1 MPSKKHYEVAL
12 VTPNS
17 LKAKRKRV
25 IRCLDPK
32 CGLKYSVKDY
42 TILYENKKLMYFDA
56 SSILVKSKAMIC
68 HDCLFKHIL
77 ALSGPNKIAKVVI
90 VNPDNKTAKVCNFY
104 PNKDKGWLKEN
115 EEDGMD

>member
-25 IRCLDPK
+25 IKCLDPK
-32 CGLKYSVKDY
+32 CSLKYSVKDY

-56 SSILVKSKAMIC
+56 SSILVKSKSIIC
-68 HDCLFKHIL
+68 HDCLFRHIL
-77 ALSGPNKIAKVVI
+77 ALSGSKIAKVAI
-90 VNPDNKTAKVCNFY
+90 INPDDKTAKICNFY
-104 PNKDKGWLKEN
+104 PRSDKKWLSEN
-115 EEDGMD
+115 E

>member
-42 TILYENKKLMYFDA
+42 TTLYENKKLMYFDA
-56 SSILVKSKAMIC
+56 SSILVKSKSIIC
-68 HDCLFKHIL
+68 HDCLFRHIL
-77 ALSGPNKIAKVVI
+77 LLTGNKVAKVAI
-90 VNPDNKTAKVCNFY
+90 INPDSKTAKICNFH
-104 PNKDKGWLKEN
+104 PRSDKKWLS
-115 EEDGMD
+115 EDE

>member
-25 IRCLDPK
+25 IKCLDPK

-42 TILYENKKLMYFDA
+42 ATLYENKKLMYFDA
-56 SSILVKSKAMIC
+56 SSILVKSKSIIC
-68 HDCLFKHIL
+68 HDCLFRHIL
-77 ALSGPNKIAKVVI
+77 LLTGNKVAKVAI
-90 VNPDNKTAKVCNFY
+90 INPDSKIAKVCNFY
-104 PNKDKGWLKEN
+104 PRSDKKWLS
-115 EEDGMD
+115 EDE

>member
-42 TILYENKKLMYFDA
+42 TTLYENKMLMYFDA
-56 SSILVKSKAMIC
+56 SCILVKSKSIIC
-68 HDCLFKHIL
+68 HDCLFRHIL
-77 ALSGPNKIAKVVI
+77 LLTGNKVAKVAI
-90 VNPDNKTAKVCNFY
+90 INPDSKTAKICNFY
-104 PNKDKGWLKEN
+104 PRSDKKWLS
-115 EEDGMD
+115 EDE

>member
-42 TILYENKKLMYFDA
+42 TTLYENKKLMYFDA
-56 SSILVKSKAMIC
+56 SSILVKSKSIIC
-68 HDCLFKHIL
+68 HDCLFRHIL
-77 ALSGPNKIAKVVI
+77 LLTGNKVAKVAI
-90 VNPDNKTAKVCNFY
+90 INPDSKPAKICNFY
-104 PNKDKGWLKEN
+104 PRSDKKWLS
-115 EEDGMD
+115 EDE

>member
-42 TILYENKKLMYFDA
+42 TTLYENKKLMYFDA
-56 SSILVKSKAMIC
+56 SSILVKSKSIIC
-68 HDCLFKHIL
+68 HDCLFRHIL
-77 ALSGPNKIAKVVI
+77 LLTGNKVAKVAI
-90 VNPDNKTAKVCNFY
+90 INPDSKTAKICNFY
-104 PNKDKGWLKEN
+104 PRSDKKWLS
-115 EEDGMD
+115 EDE

>member
-1 MPSKKHYEVAL
+1 MPRKKHYEIGL
-12 VTPNS
+12 ITPNS

-56 SSILVKSKAMIC
+56 SSILVKSKSIIC
-68 HDCLFKHIL
+68 HDCLFRHIL
-77 ALSGPNKIAKVVI
+77 LLTGNKVAKVAI
-90 VNPDNKTAKVCNFY
+90 INPDSKTAKICNFY
-104 PNKDKGWLKEN
+104 PRSDKKWLS
-115 EEDGMD
+115 EDE